1 MWPSASTGSPRSRP
15 RVNVLFRR
23 FLYVVFFVQVGLLL
37 IVLPWWPAFWEHNY
51 FALAWPPLR
60 TFLTNNFVRGAV
72 SGLGVVNLFAGF
84 ADLAYL
90 FGARPPGDSRE
101 VSLHDNTQ

>member
-1 MWPSASTGSPRSRP
+1 M
-15 RVNVLFRR
+15 
-23 FLYVVFFVQVGLLL
+23 
-37 IVLPWWPAFWEHNY
+37 PWWPAFWEHNY

-60 TFLTNNFVRGAV
+60 TLLANDFVRGAV

-90 FGARPPGDSRE
+90 FGVRPSVRLEPGRDPRE
-101 VSLHDNTQ
+101 VSLHDDTR